1 MRINLLCLLSL
12 IAIFSPALSQSQGF
26 PKPEPR
32 TLPLECAA
40 SDCPLLTGAP
50 ETAGL
55 RSGYVRLKPGE
66 SVGWHTTAH
75 NEETLVILH
84 GKGELLIEGRSAL
97 PIAERMTAY
106 VPPSTRHNVA
116 ASGSDVLE
124 YVYVVA
130 PADTQGTHSK

>member
-1 MRINLLCLLSL
+1 MNLLCLLSL
-12 IAIFSPALSQSQGF
+12 IALFAPALSQSQSSA
-26 PKPEPR
+26 KPAPR
-32 TLPLECAA
+32 TLPLECP
-40 SDCPLLTGAP
+40 STDCPLLTGAP

-84 GKGELLIEGRSAL
+84 GKGELLIEGSSAL
-97 PIAERMTAY
+97 AIAERMAAY
-106 VPPSTRHNVA
+106 VPPATRHNVT
-116 ASGSDVLE
+116 ASGSEVLE

-130 PADTQGTHSK
+130 PAGAQTTSAK